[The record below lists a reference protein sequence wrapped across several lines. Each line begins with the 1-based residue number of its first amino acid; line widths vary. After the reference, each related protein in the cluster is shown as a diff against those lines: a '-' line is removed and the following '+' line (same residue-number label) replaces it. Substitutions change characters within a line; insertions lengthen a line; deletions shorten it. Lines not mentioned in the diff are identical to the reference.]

1 VRYIAYSRSEY
12 PLIKYIRAYIR
23 ETKRSSNI
31 TPIQYSNYEK
41 KPHARN
47 FEEKKMEM
55 KTALLTNENPDLK
68 KERQSCSFNKEEL
81 TNLIDGGPNQTND
94 RRQLGIMLSYLLM

>member
-1 VRYIAYSRSEY
+1 
-12 PLIKYIRAYIR
+12 
-23 ETKRSSNI
+23 
-31 TPIQYSNYEK
+31 
-41 KPHARN
+41 
-47 FEEKKMEM
+47 M
-55 KTALLTNENPDLK
+55 KTALLTKENPDLK